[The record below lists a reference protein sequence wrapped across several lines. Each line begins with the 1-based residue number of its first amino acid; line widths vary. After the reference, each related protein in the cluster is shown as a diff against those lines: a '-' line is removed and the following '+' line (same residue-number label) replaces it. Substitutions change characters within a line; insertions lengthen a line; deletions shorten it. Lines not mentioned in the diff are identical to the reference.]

1 MFYIKELLT
10 VENNF
15 ISLEGIVDGDVVY
28 SHNVMEEEFYK
39 FILNVSRLSGTIDSL
54 PVTAPKKLVEQMNL
68 KSGDSV
74 TVTGQLRSYNKYL
87 ENRTRLI
94 LTAFAKSIDEGEA
107 GGENPNNVIL
117 NGYVCKSPTYRK
129 TPFGREITDVIIAV
143 NRAFNRSD
151 YIPTICWGKNALF
164 CRELPVGTNVLIKGR
179 LQSREYTKRS
189 GDDFEIR
196 TAYEVSVGEIEEI
209 S

>member
-1 MFYIKELLT
+1 M
-10 VENNF
+10 ENNF
-15 ISLEGIVDGDVVY
+15 ISLQGMVDGDISY
-28 SHNVMEEEFYK
+28 SHNVLNEEFYK
-39 FILNVSRLSGTIDSL
+39 FTLKVSRLSGVVDSI
-54 PVTAPKKLVEQMNL
+54 PVTVAKKLIETNEL
-68 KSGDSV
+68 KSGDFI
-74 TVTGQLRSYNKYL
+74 TLTGQLRSYNKNY

-94 LTAFAKSIDEGEA
+94 LTAFAKSITDSEKED
-107 GGENPNNVIL
+107 ENPNSVVL
-117 NGYVCKSPTYRK
+117 NGYVCKEPTYRK

-151 YIPTICWGKNALF
+151 YIPTICWGKNAVL
-164 CRELPVGTNVLIKGR
+164 CKDLPVGTNVLIKGR
-179 LQSREYTKRS
+179 LQSREYTKRN

>member
-1 MFYIKELLT
+1 M
-10 VENNF
+10 ENNF
-15 ISLEGIVDGDVVY
+15 ISLQGMVDGDINY
-28 SHNVMEEEFYK
+28 SHNVLDEEFYK
-39 FILNVSRLSGTIDSL
+39 FTLKVSRLSGVVDSI
-54 PVTAPKKLVEQMNL
+54 PVTVAKKLIENNSL
-68 KSGDSV
+68 KNGDFI
-74 TVTGQLRSYNKYL
+74 TLTGQLRSYNKNY

-94 LTAFAKSIDEGEA
+94 LTAFAKSIEDSGKED
-107 GGENPNNVIL
+107 ENPNSVVL
-117 NGYVCKSPTYRK
+117 NGYVCKEPTYRK

-151 YIPTICWGKNALF
+151 YIPTICWGKNAVL
-164 CRELPVGTNVLIKGR
+164 CRDLPVGTNVLIKGR
-179 LQSREYTKRS
+179 LQSREYTKRN

>member
-1 MFYIKELLT
+1 M
-10 VENNF
+10 ENNF
-15 ISLEGIVDGDVVY
+15 ISLQGTVDGDVSY
-28 SHNVMEEEFYK
+28 SHNVLDEEFYK
-39 FILNVSRLSGTIDSL
+39 FILKVSRLSGVVDSL
-54 PVTAPKKLVEQMNL
+54 PVTVSKKLMESNGI
-68 KSGDSV
+68 KSGDLVS
-74 TVTGQLRSYNKYL
+74 VTGQLRSYNKNY

-94 LTAFAKSIDEGEA
+94 LTAFAKSIDENGEA
-107 GGENPNNVIL
+107 EENPNNVIL
-117 NGYVCKSPTYRK
+117 NGYVCKEPTYRK

-151 YIPTICWGKNALF
+151 YIPTICWGKNALL
-164 CRELPVGTNVLIKGR
+164 CKELPVGTNVMIKGR
-179 LQSREYTKRS
+179 LQSREYTKRN

>member
-1 MFYIKELLT
+1 MENNYISLKGT
-10 VENNF
+10 VE
-15 ISLEGIVDGDVVY
+15 GDITY
-28 SHNVMEEEFYK
+28 SHSVLEEDFYK
-39 FILNVSRLSGTIDSL
+39 FMLNVTRLSGVVDLL
-54 PVTAPKKLVEQMNL
+54 PVTVPKKLLDTVSLNH
-68 KSGDSV
+68 GDNVSL
-74 TVTGQLRSYNKYL
+74 TGQLRSYNKYAD
-87 ENRTRLI
+87 NRTRLI
-94 LTAFAKSIDEGEA
+94 ITAFAKSLDEEQSEE
-107 GGENPNNVIL
+107 ENPNNVVL
-117 NGYVCKSPTYRK
+117 NGYVCKTPTYRK

-164 CRELPVGTNVLIKGR
+164 CRDLPIGANVLIKGR

-189 GDDFEIR
+189 GEDYEIR

>member
-1 MFYIKELLT
+1 M
-10 VENNF
+10 ENNF
-15 ISLEGIVDGDVVY
+15 ISLQGTVDGDVSY
-28 SHNVMEEEFYK
+28 SHNVLDEEFYK
-39 FILNVSRLSGTIDSL
+39 FILKVSRLSGVVDSL
-54 PVTAPKKLVEQMNL
+54 PVTVSKKLMESNGI
-68 KSGDSV
+68 KSGDLVS
-74 TVTGQLRSYNKYL
+74 VTGQLRSYNKNY

-94 LTAFAKSIDEGEA
+94 LTAFAKSIDENGEA
-107 GGENPNNVIL
+107 EENPNNVIL
-117 NGYVCKSPTYRK
+117 NGYVCKEPTYRK

-151 YIPTICWGKNALF
+151 YIPTICWGKNALL
-164 CRELPVGTNVLIKGR
+164 CKDLPVGTNVMIKGR
-179 LQSREYTKRS
+179 LQSREYTKRN

>member
-1 MFYIKELLT
+1 MD
-10 VENNF
+10 NNF
-15 ISLEGIVDGDVVY
+15 ISLEGVIDGDISY
-28 SHNVMEEEFYK
+28 SHSVMDEEFYK
-39 FILNVSRLSGTIDSL
+39 FTLAVPRLSGTVDAL
-54 PVTAPKKLVEQMNL
+54 PVTV
-68 KSGDSV
+68 SGRLLEDAGLS
-74 TVTGQLRSYNKYL
+74 TGESAALTGQIRSYNKYL

-94 LTAFAKSIDEGEA
+94 LTAFAKSLNEASGEGE
-107 GGENPNNVIL
+107 NMNQVIL
-117 NGYVCKSPTYRK
+117 NGYVCKTPTYRK

-164 CRELPVGTNVLIKGR
+164 CRDLPVGTNVMIKGR

-189 GDDFEIR
+189 GEEYEIR